1 MDYYKVLGL
10 DKNATD
16 DAIRKAYK
24 TLAKKWHPDKN
35 PNDKGE
41 KIKQINE
48 AYEVLS
54 DPAKRQHYDQFG
66 HSEGPGFNQGFGQGF
81 DHSGFSHVFSQGF
94 GQGFGNQGFGSQG
107 FGNQGFGNGFNPF
120 SHPGFMNMEDIFG
133 NFGQR
138 PQPRKTKPAK
148 PVKVKDDPITIN
160 VKCTLEEFYYGKT
173 KKMNINK
180 KVYKGD
186 KIETVSKIVEL
197 VIQPGYK
204 PGTKITFNEEGDI
217 KPNVIPADV
226 IFNLEEE
233 SHKIYK
239 RDGNNLRK
247 TFKILPEDVNNKITK
262 TVNFIDGT
270 MQKIS
275 FDTMPLHE
283 IVIPN
288 KGMPIRKNKKLVGY
302 GNFIIKFIV
311 EK

>member
-10 DKNATD
+10 EKNATD
-16 DAIRKAYK
+16 EQIRKAYK
-24 TLAKKWHPDKN
+24 ILAKKWHPDKN

-54 DPAKRQHYDQFG
+54 DPVKKQNYDQFG
-66 HSEGPGFNQGFGQGF
+66 NSEGPSFNPGFSQGFSQGF

-94 GQGFGNQGFGSQG
+94 S
-107 FGNQGFGNGFNPF
+107 NGFNHF
-120 SHPGFMNMEDIFG
+120 SHPGFMNMEEIFS

-138 PQPRKTKPAK
+138 PQPRQTRQAKPAK
-148 PVKVKDDPITIN
+148 PVKVKDEPIVIN

-180 KVYKGD
+180 KIYKGD
-186 KIETVSKIVEL
+186 KFETISKIVEL

-233 SHKIYK
+233 PHKIYK
-239 RDGNNLRK
+239 REGNNLCK
-247 TFKILPEDVNNKITK
+247 TYKILPEDINNKITK

-270 MQKIS
+270 MQKVS

-288 KGMPIRKNKKLVGY
+288 KGMPIRKNKKLVGH